1 MNNPIT
7 LQDHRS
13 EPDPPHSY
21 TAAHRISGVPLII
34 DNGSYQCRAGWA
46 TDDQPLLEFRNV
58 IAKPRRDRSKKSIE
72 PAADP
77 SADVPHPPIQVG
89 NDIVSIEAMR
99 FQLKTQFD
107 RNVVTHLHN
116 TEQIF
121 DYVLRNLSVTGGS
134 EGADDDGLPHPVV
147 LTEALANPNYSR
159 QLMSELLFECYAV
172 PKVAYGVDALF
183 GFEHSRSAVN
193 SSGQSAGL
201 ILSFGYHTT
210 HVIPVLNGRAVHGRA
225 RRLNL
230 GGHQMT
236 GYLHRLL
243 QLKYPVHTAAITL
256 SRAEWLMHS
265 GRCTVAEHYG
275 EALSRWAGLDYYE
288 RHVLKV
294 QLPFTM
300 PTTTAASAALS
311 AEQRVERRRES
322 AKRLADMNARRR
334 EEKLVEDEQVLQR
347 LVAMREMWED
357 GDREEFEYAAGQME
371 IAGIAELE
379 VTGVVV
385 IPNVWCY

>member
-1 MNNPIT
+1 MNTPIT
-7 LQDHRS
+7 LQDVRPV
-13 EPDPPHSY
+13 PDKPHPY
-21 TAAHRISGVPLII
+21 TAAHRTSGVPLII

-46 TDDQPLLEFRNV
+46 TDDRPPLEFRNL
-58 IAKPRRDRSKKSIE
+58 IAKPRRDRSKRTVESAT
-72 PAADP
+72 AAAGDGAN
-77 SADVPHPPIQVG
+77 ADIPQPPIQVG
-89 NDIVSIEAMR
+89 NDIANIEAMR

-121 DYVLRNLSVTGGS
+121 DYVLHNLSVTG
-134 EGADDDGLPHPVV
+134 ADNDGGLPHPVV

-159 QLMSELLFECYAV
+159 QLMSELLFECYDV
-172 PKVAYGVDALF
+172 PRVAYGVDALF
-183 GFEHSRSAVN
+183 GFRHSRHPE
-193 SSGQSAGL
+193 SGL
-201 ILSFGYHTT
+201 CVSFGHHAT
-210 HVIPVLNGRAVHGRA
+210 HVIPVLGGRAVAGRA

-230 GGHQMT
+230 GGNQMI

-256 SRAEWLMHS
+256 SRAEWLLHS

-275 EALSRWAGLDYYE
+275 ESLGRWAALDYYE
-288 RHVLKV
+288 RHVHRV
-294 QLPFTM
+294 QLPFTV
-300 PTTTAASAALS
+300 PAAASASALS

-379 VTGVVV
+379 V
-385 IPNVWCY
+385 VW